1 MPVKATIAPH
11 ISGPA
16 ILVRL
21 KAIRSNDIA
30 RGSMRRLTMF
40 GMSAN
45 LAVQSSA
52 SEPPCM
58 IPAIC
63 MCHACMLLVIMSIA
77 TASMAIEVAME
88 PIISRVL
95 RLIRSANMPPMN
107 DVMIDAAAMEPA
119 STASGTVESVISVM
133 RYV

>member
-1 MPVKATIAPH
+1 MNATIDPH

-21 KAIRSNDIA
+21 NAIRSNDMA

-45 LAVQSSA
+45 RAVQSSA
-52 SEPPCM
+52 SDPPWT

-63 MCHACMLLVIMSIA
+63 ICHACMLFVIMSSA
-77 TASMAIEVAME
+77 TASMAIEVAMD
-88 PIISRVL
+88 PTISRVL
-95 RLIRSANMPPMN
+95 RLIRSANMPPMK
-107 DVMIDAAAMEPA
+107 DVMIDAAAMDPA

-133 RYV
+133 R